1 MIPAIKLAQR
11 LVTEE
16 ELKLS
21 QGSISSKTENFKN
34 SLLISMT
41 ISFLRRQ
48 RKQLGGLNILDMTF
62 TNREKLVCKS
72 YKKIKIKYQEVL
84 SCQRWTLEVEFE
96 L

>member
-1 MIPAIKLAQR
+1 
-11 LVTEE
+11 
-16 ELKLS
+16 
-21 QGSISSKTENFKN
+21 
-34 SLLISMT
+34 MT
-41 ISFLRRQ
+41 ISFLRRR

-62 TNREKLVCKS
+62 TNKEKLVCKS